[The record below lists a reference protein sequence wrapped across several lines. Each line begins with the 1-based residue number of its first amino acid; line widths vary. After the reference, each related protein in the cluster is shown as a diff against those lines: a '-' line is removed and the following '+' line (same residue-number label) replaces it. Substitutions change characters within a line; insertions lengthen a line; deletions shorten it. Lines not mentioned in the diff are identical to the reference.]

1 MARYAARQR
10 EKAPQKRLLG
20 TAEQGHVDAA
30 LGAAQGRRE
39 CDQQDLQQ
47 VVTLG
52 IARPRVRQT
61 RKTRLKPLHTALLF
75 NQDGKI
81 RSIFPQKKIQQISC
95 AIPLGK
101 SRPKFGAPLFKN
113 FASVLL
119 GGFEFPPRLS

>member
-20 TAEQGHVDAA
+20 TAEQGHVDAT

-52 IARPRVRQT
+52 IARPRVR
-61 RKTRLKPLHTALLF
+61 
-75 NQDGKI
+75 
-81 RSIFPQKKIQQISC
+81 
-95 AIPLGK
+95 
-101 SRPKFGAPLFKN
+101 
-113 FASVLL
+113 
-119 GGFEFPPRLS
+119 